1 MTPEN
6 ITLIVSIVCGVIA
19 LLGFVRGFFKGV
31 AKSGLDV
38 LFTLISTGL
47 SVAITTASMSLTGTP
62 EVVNSLIESL
72 KQQLGSENVLKY
84 LTMAQEYI
92 VGNENAQDL
101 VNLVVAIPAILL
113 TPLVFIF
120 VYIAVGAVLKIPR
133 FIVEWLLLPKAKG
146 LVSKLTGGA
155 VGALRYLVVFVVF
168 LIPLVGY
175 LNYAT
180 TVIDAY
186 SDMTAQDTQVIEE
199 TIEYEEGETQQPID
213 IRETTAMKYVYGIR
227 DGALAKTIYDLGGKA
242 FFNSLT
248 TTYVDGVEL
257 SLERETIGALELYS
271 LSAPLIKSPLEYTDE
286 QIDALNEIN
295 ASLKNS
301 EFLPLLLAKAVSFA
315 SGELHENGEVA
326 GFAIPSLGDSFDPTV
341 KRVLEILSETDSNEL
356 RNDLQTITN
365 IAGHAIENGVLD
377 ELKKEEKDFMSL
389 VMNDKLLSG
398 VLTELYSNERTR
410 NSIPYISNALNN
422 YVCRIYNDVNGTSI
436 QPEEFDVSKY
446 NLEGLEKEGA
456 IVKNVITEMME
467 FMSSIEGRENVQDL
481 VVNADLESLGQ
492 SMEYARDS
500 IIVGRSYKILFY
512 AFLHSESCD
521 ELGIVDKQFIDNATA
536 ENADLSQMLQS
547 RQTLMKLVL
556 SLQSLGTE
564 GAKQEMLHSVLESMM
579 TDDAES
585 IKELVNR
592 ENLISMGIPY
602 KSADTISQVVDSM
615 LNTFD
620 GYEFESEEEKEEEL
634 LMTETVINAISSA
647 VTNKGAE
654 NVFQVGT
661 KEESRTAMSAQDF
674 VDTVTNS
681 QVASEMLQHATED
694 EENEDPFHVQESLTE
709 RDVTQIT
716 NAINNTYNN
725 AETTEEQK
733 QTLEALAKAFGV
745 TITK

>member
-6 ITLIVSIVCGVIA
+6 VTLIVTIVCVAIA
-19 LLGFVRGFFKGV
+19 LIGFLRGFFKGV

-38 LFTLISTGL
+38 LFTLVGTGL
-47 SVAITTASMSLTGTP
+47 SVAITTASMSLVGTP
-62 EVVNSLIESL
+62 EIVNSLIEAL

-92 VGNENAQDL
+92 TSNENAQDL

-113 TPLVFIF
+113 TPLIFIF
-120 VYIAVGAVLKIPR
+120 VYFTVGLILKIPR

-146 LVSKLTGGA
+146 LVSRLTGGA
-155 VGALRYLVVFVVF
+155 VGALRYLVAFVV
-168 LIPLVGY
+168 LLMPIVGY
-175 LNYAT
+175 LNCAT
-180 TVIDAY
+180 AVIDAY
-186 SDMTAQDTQVIEE
+186 SEATTQQTPAVVENV
-199 TIEYEEGETQQPID
+199 EGEEVQPLD

-227 DGALAKTIYDLGGKA
+227 DSALAKTIYDLGGKA

-257 SLERETIGALELYS
+257 SLERETIGAIELYG

-295 ASLKNS
+295 ASLENS

-315 SGELHENGEVA
+315 TGELYENGEIA
-326 GFAIPSLGDSFDPTV
+326 GFEIPSLGDSFDPTV

-356 RNDLQTITN
+356 RNDLKTITN
-365 IAGHAIENGVLD
+365 IAGHAIENGVLE
-377 ELKKEEKDFMSL
+377 ELTKEEKDIMSL
-389 VMNDKLLSG
+389 VMNDKLLTG

-422 YVCRIYNDVNGTSI
+422 YVCRIYNDINGTSI
-436 QPEEFDVSKY
+436 QPEEFDVTKY
-446 NLEGLEKEGA
+446 NIEGLEKEGA
-456 IVKNVITEMME
+456 IIKNVITEMME
-467 FMSSIEGRENVQDL
+467 FMGSIEGRENVQDL
-481 VVNADLESLGQ
+481 VVNADLESLGE

-521 ELGIVDKQFIDNATA
+521 DLGIIDKQFIDNATA
-536 ENADLSQMLQS
+536 ENANLSEMLVS

-556 SLQSLGTE
+556 SLQSVGTD
-564 GAKQEMLHSVLESMM
+564 GARQEMLHSVLESML

-585 IKELVNR
+585 VKELIDRN
-592 ENLISMGIPY
+592 NLISMGIPY
-602 KSADTISQVVDSM
+602 KSADTISQVVGSM
-615 LNTFD
+615 LNTFED
-620 GYEFESEEEKEEEL
+620 FEFEDEEEKQEEL
-634 LMTETVINAISSA
+634 LKTETVINAISSA
-647 VTNKGAE
+647 TTNKDLD
-654 NVFQVGT
+654 NVFKVNGR
-661 KEESRTAMSAQDF
+661 EESRTAMTAQEF
-674 VDTVTNS
+674 VDSVTTS
-681 QVASEMLQHATED
+681 QIASEMLQHATGD
-694 EENEDPFHVQESLTE
+694 DENEDPFFVQEHLSE

-716 NAINNTYNN
+716 NAINNSYNSTE
-725 AETTEEQK
+725 ASEEQK
-733 QTLEALAKAFGV
+733 QTLEALAKVFGI